1 MKQYKKIDREE
12 YRKAMLEASK
22 DPEFIKRNE
31 DIMKEFEGI
40 DAEIESEWN
49 DKR

>member
-31 DIMKEFEGI
+31 EIMKEFEGL
-40 DAEIESEWN
+40 DSEL
-49 DKR
+49 DGQK